1 MLAGGRPFPE
11 IRHQGTGAVFRSGI
25 PGLLYLTGFKLRR
38 RFSETA
44 REPCQVK
51 DPQCRPDEA
60 KRQGRRFEVYPKHPN
75 RYGTNERQQ
84 KIVEP
89 IFPRF
94 VHPLT
99 PPEMVVYRE
108 INKRKRHQ
116 RAKVDQRRRG
126 HEGPHLRSS
135 LFVPDGHRFDP
146 VAARQHGMFPVSL

>member
-11 IRHQGTGAVFRSGI
+11 KRHQGTGAVFRSGI

-51 DPQCRPDEA
+51 DPQRRPDEA
-60 KRQGRRFEVYPKHPN
+60 KRQGRRFEVYPQHAD
-75 RYGTNERQQ
+75 RDGTNERQQ

-94 VHPLT
+94 VQPLRRQKWLYT
-99 PPEMVVYRE
+99 ERLTNVNATSAPKLISAVAVTRSKYRADSAT
-108 INKRKRHQ
+108 IPTIMTFRAGVRHF
-116 RAKVDQRRRG
+116 G
-126 HEGPHLRSS
+126 CT
-135 LFVPDGHRFDP
+135 
-146 VAARQHGMFPVSL
+146 